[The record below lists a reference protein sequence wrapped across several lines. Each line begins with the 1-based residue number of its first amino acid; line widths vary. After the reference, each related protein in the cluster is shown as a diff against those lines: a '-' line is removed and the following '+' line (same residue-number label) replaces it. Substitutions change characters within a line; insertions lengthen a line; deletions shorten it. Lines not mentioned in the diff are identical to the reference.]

1 MNGKHHLYSILPKI
15 KIQNIFLRPEVPI
28 TRAIID
34 VVYVRLVVREF
45 VSSRRQQGGL
55 RFGLDQ
61 ADAGSVLRA
70 KRVGVIGTGGVL
82 VEMLLLLTVVH
93 VHERGWF
100 LLDVFLNRSFDGG
113 VVEMGGVLAGRPTT
127 VTKVCRDY
135 RGQITCQIE

>member
-1 MNGKHHLYSILPKI
+1 M
-15 KIQNIFLRPEVPI
+15 PI
-28 TRAIID
+28 TGAIVD
-34 VVYVRLVVREF
+34 VVYVRLVVRKF

-55 RFGLDQ
+55 RFGFDQ
-61 ADAGSVLRA
+61 ADGGSVLRA

-82 VEMLLLLTVVH
+82 VEMLLLLLTVVH

-113 VVEMGGVLAGRPTT
+113 VVETAGVLAGRPTA